1 MQLCTLASGSE
12 GNAALLF
19 SPGALVLLD
28 AGISARRI
36 VQALRALG
44 RSPEELDALVL
55 THAHSDHIA
64 GVDTLTRHYGLPVY
78 ATAGTALPLLRRAP
92 AARETLHII
101 DSGMPFAI
109 KGISFTAIE
118 TPHDA
123 AGSVCYFFTDG
134 RARAALVTDLGYVPE
149 TIGTRLAGLDALVLE
164 ANHDPDRLWG
174 GPYPYPLKRRI
185 AGDEGHLS
193 NGAAAQAACSAVA
206 GGARRVVLAHL
217 SRENNLPELALGA
230 VRRAAAEIGAVAG
243 EDFCLSVAP
252 RFEASEP
259 WEV

>member
-12 GNAALLF
+12 GNAALLIA
-19 SPGALVLLD
+19 PGALVLLD

-36 VQALRALG
+36 VRALRALG

-55 THAHSDHIA
+55 THAHSDHISGA
-64 GVDTLTRHYGLPVY
+64 DTLTRHYDLPVF
-78 ATAGTALPLLRRAP
+78 ATEGTALSLLRRAP
-92 AARETLHII
+92 AARETLHIVEP
-101 DSGMPFAI
+101 GTAFNI
-109 KGISFTAIE
+109 KELSFTAIE

-123 AGSVCYFFTDG
+123 DGSVCYFFTDG

-149 TIGTRLAGLDALVLE
+149 AIGVRLAALDALILE

-193 NGAAAQAACSAVA
+193 NGAAAEAACRAVS
-206 GGARRVVLAHL
+206 GGARQVVLAHL
-217 SRENNLPELALGA
+217 SRENNLPELAVGA
-230 VRRAAAEIGAVAG
+230 VRSAAAELGAVAG
-243 EDFCLSVAP
+243 RDFCLSVAP
-252 RFEASEP
+252 RFEACAP